1 MVELKET
8 TVETFKYAHAG
19 NIDCVAIQSNF
30 DVLTDLLNDVVKEV
44 NTLKDRRKDKFVRTV
59 LMDSTAP
66 ITILEAGDHE
76 NLKIVSGFVIAA
88 DTLKMDQTISIIN
101 SANQALIESKTIK
114 STERSGKAQS
124 FEVIEWRT
132 ISKFDDVYVI
142 PSSRRK
148 VVVSLLLEEV

>member
-1 MVELKET
+1 MIKPITLEDWKWIPT
-8 TVETFKYAHAG
+8 GDADFKTIKKNLEDIA
-19 NIDCVAIQSNF
+19 
-30 DVLTDLLNDVVKEV
+30 TKLNDTIDELNAERAIK
-44 NTLKDRRKDKFVRTV
+44 TKFMRTV
-59 LMDSTAP
+59 LMDSVAP

-76 NLKIVSGFVIAA
+76 NLKIISGFAIAA
-88 DTLKMDQTISIIN
+88 DSLKMEQTISIVN

-114 STERSGKAQS
+114 APEKSGKAQS
-124 FEVIEWRT
+124 FEVVEWRT